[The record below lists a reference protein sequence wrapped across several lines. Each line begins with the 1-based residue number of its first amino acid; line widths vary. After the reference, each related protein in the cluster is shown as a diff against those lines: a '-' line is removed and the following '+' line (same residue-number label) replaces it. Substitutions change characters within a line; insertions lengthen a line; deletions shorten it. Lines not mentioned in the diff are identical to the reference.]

1 MHMSWIQCCILTV
14 LLTVLSLPAKSDW
27 RHYGVLEM
35 LPDVMLAGNIVAPTL
50 AIFVAQ
56 DKSGDLSLVI
66 TLPSNPDIADTT
78 DLAFT
83 LPENKP
89 YITEFHVLRRTATHI
104 VLKTGD
110 VDLIEIL
117 SGLQGAYSY
126 VDVSSES
133 IGQHRFDLTG
143 ITTALLGLATASLK

>member
-1 MHMSWIQCCILTV
+1 M
-14 LLTVLSLPAKSDW
+14 TVLSLPAKSDW
-27 RHYGVLEM
+27 RHYGALDM

-56 DKSGDLSLVI
+56 DSNGDLSLVI
-66 TLPSNPDIADTT
+66 TLPSNPSIADTT

-83 LPENKP
+83 LPKNKP
-89 YITEFHVLRRTATHI
+89 YTTEFHVLRRTETHI

-110 VDLIEIL
+110 IDLIEIL

-126 VDVSSES
+126 VDVSNES
-133 IGQHRFDLTG
+133 VGLHRFDLTG